1 MERIERRF
9 SIDIK
14 PNSLNFV
21 ARNKLSAG
29 IENLLSDHG
38 LDFKGLRLLDT
49 YVDRFSPRKRSWEH
63 LTNLI
68 HVEVRH

>member
-1 MERIERRF
+1 MKRIERRF

-14 PNSLNFV
+14 PNSLYFV
-21 ARNKLSAG
+21 VRNKLSAG

-38 LDFKGLRLLDT
+38 LDFKGLHLLDT
-49 YVDRFSPRKRSWEH
+49 YVDRFSLRKRSWEH

>member
-1 MERIERRF
+1 MKRIERRF
-9 SIDIK
+9 GIDIK

>member
-1 MERIERRF
+1 MKRIERRF

-14 PNSLNFV
+14 PSSLYFV
-21 ARNKLSAG
+21 VRNKLSAG

-38 LDFKGLRLLDT
+38 LDFKGLHLLDT